1 MDQPGITGRAL
12 RGLARL
18 ILKLGGWTA
27 VGDKP
32 AADRAVIIAA
42 PHTSNWDA
50 LWGLTYKV
58 AVGLDVRFFAKHT
71 LFWFPLGQLLSA
83 LGAIPLDREHA
94 GSAVRQAVEAF
105 ARRDAFYFGLAP
117 EGTRSRAPHWKS
129 GFYRIASDADVPI
142 VLGFFDYGN
151 RRLGI
156 GPTVQPTGDRDAD
169 MARIAEFY
177 AGVSGRRPENATP
190 VRLTANPPRDTLE

>member
-1 MDQPGITGRAL
+1 MIGRAL
-12 RGLARL
+12 RPLARL

-27 VGDKP
+27 VGEAP
-32 AADRAVIIAA
+32 AAERAVIIAA

-58 AVGLDVRFFAKHT
+58 AVGIDVRFFAKHT
-71 LFWFPLGQLLSA
+71 LFWFPLGQLLTA
-83 LGAIPLDREHA
+83 LGAIPLDRAHA
-94 GSAVRQAVEAF
+94 GGAVRRAVDAF
-105 ARRDAFYFGLAP
+105 ARHDAFYFGLAP

-129 GFYRIASDADVPI
+129 GFYRIATEADVPV

-156 GPTVQPTGDRDAD
+156 GPTVQLTGDRDAD
-169 MARIAEFY
+169 MSRIAAFY
-177 AGVSGRRPENATP
+177 ADITGHRPENATP
-190 VRLTANPPRDTLE
+190 VRLTDEAPR